1 MLTKIELLNKVKE
14 LNNIADFNEVQN
26 KAIPQLE
33 KNIVVS
39 SPTSSGKT
47 LIAEIASLETIL
59 NKKRKVIYTCPLKA
73 LASEHYSNFKK
84 KYEKEFGIK
93 CAISIGDLDSSSKY
107 LENYN
112 IIFTTYEKLDSL
124 IRHKSFWLYSIGL
137 LVIDELHMLDSD
149 RGPTIEVSVIQLN
162 LMVKDLQTLGLS
174 ATIPNYKQL
183 AEWLNAEAVYSEHR
197 PVALKKGVLVENKIY
212 FEKETEEIDFSNDK
226 ELHNLIKDTLKKNKQ
241 ALIFTNTRKNA
252 QSLANQIKTTTLK
265 EKVNEYDFDSENL
278 TSFDKEIIDLMRHGV
293 AFHHAGLRA
302 ELREKIEAD
311 FRNGKIKIISA
322 TPTLAAGVNTPAF
335 RVIIHSMYRHSINGM
350 QKIPIREYH
359 QMAGRAG
366 RAGYDEKGEA
376 IILGKD
382 EYEKDRLFEEYIFAE
397 PEEVLSQIG
406 NLSVLRTLLLSLIAN
421 GIVYDDESMLNFF
434 KKTLYYLQFKNESL
448 LYERIRSVLDELLSY
463 GFIKITSKIEATEIG
478 KRVSELYIDPLSAY
492 NIINYLSFL
501 EKHNNEFAQ
510 LYCLVNTIE
519 LKPYP
524 TVSKTMKDIGIEL
537 NEKSSYFLAD
547 PYAIFE
553 EYDMPNKFLLVK
565 IFYDWINEV
574 SDQELLDRYDMQ
586 PGILHQKVENMKWIA
601 YATKELAELSGR
613 EKYKDLI
620 KEISLFEKR
629 LQYGIRKDLLFL
641 VELPGIGRVRARK
654 LFYGGVRNIGDLR
667 SADPIKLA
675 GLIGQKTR
683 DKLYEHLKINQ
694 NK

>member
-1 MLTKIELLNKVKE
+1 MLTKNELLNKVKE
-14 LNNIADFNEVQN
+14 LNSITDFNEVQN
-26 KAIPQLE
+26 KAIPLLE

-47 LIAEIASLETIL
+47 LISEITALDIII
-59 NKKRKVIYTCPLKA
+59 NKKRKVVYTCPLKA

-137 LVIDELHMLDSD
+137 LVIDELHVLDSD

-162 LMVKDLQTLGLS
+162 TMIKDLQVIGLS

-183 AEWLNAEAVYSEHR
+183 AEWLNAEAVYSEYR
-197 PVALKKGVLVENKIY
+197 PVSLKKGVFVENKIY
-212 FEKETEEIDFSNDK
+212 FEKETEDINFENAK

-252 QSLANQIKTTTLK
+252 QSLATQIKTMALK
-265 EKVNEYDFDSENL
+265 EKINEYDFDSENL
-278 TSFDKEIIDLMRHGV
+278 TSFDKEIIDLMQHGV

-311 FRNGKIKIISA
+311 FRKGKIKIISA

-350 QKIPIREYH
+350 SKIPVREYH

-366 RAGYDEKGEA
+366 RSGYDSEGEA
-376 IILGKD
+376 IIIGKD

-421 GIVYDDESMLNFF
+421 GFVFDDESMLSFF
-434 KKTLYYLQFKNESL
+434 KKTLYYLQFKNETM

-478 KRVSELYIDPLSAY
+478 KRVSELYIDPMSAH
-492 NIINYLSFL
+492 NIITYLGFL

-510 LYCLVNTIE
+510 LYCLINTVE

-537 NEKSSYFLAD
+537 NENSSYFLSD

-553 EYDMPNKFLLVK
+553 EYDMPNKYLLMK
-565 IFYDWINEV
+565 IFYDWVNET
-574 SDQELLDRYDMQ
+574 SEQGLLDKYDMQ
-586 PGILHQKVENMKWIA
+586 PGILHQKVESMKWMC
-601 YATKELAELSGR
+601 YATKELARLVNR
-613 EKYKDLI
+613 EKYSSLI
-620 KEISLFEKR
+620 KDVSLLEKR

-641 VELPGIGRVRARK
+641 VELPGIGRVKARK
-654 LFYGGVRNIGDLR
+654 LFSAGVRNIGDLKA
-667 SADPIKLA
+667 ADPIKLA
-675 GLIGQKTR
+675 GLVGQKTR
-683 DKLYEHLKINQ
+683 DKVYEHLKINSID
-694 NK
+694 